1 LISGGGTGGHI
12 YPAIAIANAWKE
24 KHPSSEI
31 LFVGALGKMEM
42 QKVPEA
48 GYPIKGL
55 PVAGLQRSLSLQ
67 NLSFPFKLLK
77 SLRMASQIVSE
88 FNPDVVI
95 GVGGYASGPVLFA
108 AQRKNIPTL
117 LQEQNSYA
125 GLTNKILA
133 RKAATIC
140 VAYPNMEGFFPA
152 SKIKY
157 TGNPVRKDILQLA
170 GKKEKALAHFGL
182 DTSRKTLLILGGSL
196 GARTL
201 NQAMLKDMEVFD
213 RDGYQVLW
221 QSGKYYFQEMLTKT
235 NEAGLMHIHLKE
247 FIREMDLAYAAAD
260 IIVSRAGALSVSELS
275 LVGKPVIF
283 IPSPNV
289 AEDHQTKNA
298 QAFVNQKAA
307 WLLKDAEAVGNL
319 KEKVDQ
325 PLGTLSRQLAT
336 VDSKERAETADLK
349 MGPPYPPEQSVRV
362 KDMQTKLKNIGYN
375 VGSTGIDG
383 KFVQRTSAA
392 LSAFIKDY
400 NLQRN
405 SNLFDDN
412 LAKALD
418 NGIESVKN
426 ISVNVDTGK

>member
-1 LISGGGTGGHI
+1 MISGGGTGGHI

-24 KHPSSEI
+24 KYPSSEI

-48 GYPIKGL
+48 GYQIKGL
-55 PVAGLQRSLSLQ
+55 PVAGLQRSLSLR

-77 SLRMASQIVSE
+77 SLRMAAQIVSE
-88 FNPDVVI
+88 FNPHVVI

-133 RKAATIC
+133 RKASKIC
-140 VAYPNMEGFFPA
+140 VAYPEMENFFPA

-182 DTSRKTLLILGGSL
+182 EADRKTLLILGGSL

-201 NQAMLKDMEVFD
+201 NQAMLKDMEAFD

-221 QSGKYYFQEMLTKT
+221 QSGKYYFQEMLTQTK
-235 NEAGLMHIHLKE
+235 EAGLMHVHLKE

-307 WLLKDAEAVGNL
+307 WLLKDVEAVGHL

-325 PLGTLSRQLAT
+325 LLQDPTTG
-336 VDSKERAETADLK
+336 ADL
-349 MGPPYPPEQSVRV
+349 GR
-362 KDMQTKLKNIGYN
+362 NI
-375 VGSTGIDG
+375 
-383 KFVQRTSAA
+383 
-392 LSAFIKDY
+392 LS
-400 NLQRN
+400 
-405 SNLFDDN
+405 
-412 LAKALD
+412 LAKPEAASA
-418 NGIESVKN
+418 I
-426 ISVNVDTGK
+426 VNELEKLIR